1 MNLRK
6 LIKELRHK
14 LRRDQDNL
22 ALRLELADL
31 YRDDGNIAEAL
42 QIYREVAVT
51 YTRVGRLD
59 EAKTACRRALDLA
72 PRDADLEALMNEI
85 RRAQHEARAA
95 AGRDVPQRRA
105 QVWQTPSVAS
115 PEPGSP
121 DGGGAVPAEPS
132 APAAG
137 ADAPAGRMTS
147 PSVIYAGSHAEQ
159 HGTQFTLTPTPL
171 PAPLALHDAVEDS
184 LMAQQPMRFR
194 ASLSGPVP
202 QVSLPTDLTG
212 GEDDVL
218 ALAASAS
225 GAVPHPSAP
234 EHLPAS
240 APEPAGNE
248 DPDDEEED
256 TDVRDRMAR
265 LVPIDDD
272 RVSQDL
278 TRPVLRLSTEP
289 PPPAR
294 HVMDDDRPV
303 FASGEISIDSRNHG
317 HRRAAAVSDV
327 GRDRDHD
334 AHAGIDEADDGDQTE
349 DREDSR
355 DGRDTHPSLGD
366 GSVHE
371 EAGDELTW
379 IKELP
384 DPPEPP
390 TPSVSTNPMHAVPR
404 ALPEVISEGMPRP
417 VFDSPSGVVHT
428 PLSAADLL
436 DETHPVSIME
446 PGMMHASAH
455 DDDDVPGTV
464 MDAEAVDEDKILAE
478 VPVQDRARPRRRS
491 APRTIMDMAPP
502 VPLAAA
508 SVAARKTAL
517 STVFPSFP
525 GHVLE
530 DLAEHVALRSF
541 SDSEY
546 VFREGEPGHA
556 CFVIASGTVRVMRRD
571 PVVEGQGMVEI
582 TRLSRGA
589 LFGERAF
596 LPDRCRHGA
605 AQAVGSCTLY
615 EIPRRT
621 LRELVA
627 VHQALGP
634 LLEVFYREHLVAMLS
649 ETMPFLRTLPRT
661 WRESVRSRFRPVRRA
676 SGETILRQG
685 ERMGGLYMVVLG
697 SVEIT
702 QRPSVRRARLLATL
716 GEGTYFGDMSRLD
729 LEGVVGATVS
739 AAGPVELAMLPAE
752 EYDAIVRERPMLW
765 TEICERG
772 HRRELERSNLIT
784 GETPML

>member
-22 ALRLELADL
+22 GLRLELADL
-31 YRDDGNIAEAL
+31 YRDDGDIAEAVK
-42 QIYREVAVT
+42 IYREVATT
-51 YTRVGRLD
+51 YTRAGRLD
-59 EAKTACRRALDLA
+59 EAKVACRRALDLA
-72 PRDADLEALMNEI
+72 PRDAELEALMNEI
-85 RRAQHEARAA
+85 RRALHDARAA

-115 PEPGSP
+115 PEPAGSDP
-121 DGGGAVPAEPS
+121 TGGASDGV
-132 APAAG
+132 AG
-137 ADAPAGRMTS
+137 GSDNGPGNGLPPADAPGGDMFASRMAS
-147 PSVIYAGSHAEQ
+147 PSVIYASDGQSA
-159 HGTQFTLTPTPL
+159 QFTLTPTPL
-171 PAPLALHDAVEDS
+171 PVPLALHDAVEDS
-184 LMAQQPMRFR
+184 LMAQQPMRLR

-202 QVSLPTDLTG
+202 QVSLPNELTDG
-212 GEDDVL
+212 DDDVL
-218 ALAASAS
+218 VLAESAAAA
-225 GAVPHPSAP
+225 GPNAAP

-240 APEPAGNE
+240 TPDPEPTGNE
-248 DPDDEEED
+248 DPDDDEED
-256 TDVRDRMAR
+256 TDVRDRMAK

-272 RVSQDL
+272 RVSEDL
-278 TRPVLRLSTEP
+278 TRPVLRLTTEP
-289 PPPAR
+289 PQVIRDAVP
-294 HVMDDDRPV
+294 DDRPV
-303 FASGEISIDSRNHG
+303 FVSGEISIDSRNRN
-317 HRRAAAVSDV
+317 HRPGASEQGDE
-327 GRDRDHD
+327 RDAGDDDDHRD
-334 AHAGIDEADDGDQTE
+334 ADEEDG
-349 DREDSR
+349 R
-355 DGRDTHPSLGD
+355 DGRDTHPSLG
-366 GSVHE
+366 GGTVHE
-371 EAGDELTW
+371 EAGEELTW

-390 TPSVSTNPMHAVPR
+390 TPSAVTNLMHAVPR
-404 ALPEVISEGMPRP
+404 ALPEVISKGMPQP
-417 VFDSPSGVVHT
+417 MLDSNSGVVHT

-436 DETHPVSIME
+436 DETHPVSVMD
-446 PGMMHASAH
+446 P
-455 DDDDVPGTV
+455 DDDDAAGTV

-478 VPVQDRARPRRRS
+478 VPVQGRPRTRRRS

-508 SVAARKTAL
+508 SVTARKTAL
-517 STVFPSFP
+517 STVFPTFP

-541 SDSEY
+541 ADSEY

-556 CFVIASGTVRVMRRD
+556 CFVIASGTVRVLRRD

-582 TRLSRGA
+582 ARLGRGA

-596 LPDRCRHGA
+596 LPDRCRPGA
-605 AQAVGSCTLY
+605 AQAVGSCTVY

-627 VHQALGP
+627 VHHALGP
-634 LLEVFYREHLVAMLS
+634 LLEVFYREHLIAMLS
-649 ETMPFLRTLPRT
+649 ETVPFLRVLPRT

-685 ERMGGLYMVVLG
+685 ERTGGLYMVVLG

-716 GEGTYFGDMSRLD
+716 GEGAYFGDMSRLD
-729 LEGVVGATVS
+729 DEGVVGATVS

-752 EYDAIVRERPMLW
+752 EYDAVVRERPLLW

-772 HRRELERSNLIT
+772 HRRELERSNLLT